1 MNDNNDQGL
10 KREIGPLMLTI
21 YGAGTILGAG
31 IYVLI
36 GKVAGEAGYWLPL
49 AFVVAA
55 IAAGINGMAYAEL
68 AARQPRAGGPV
79 AYVHEAF
86 GHRGLTHLLGWMIVT
101 TGVVSAATISSGFSG
116 YIGHFVTLT
125 DWLPEVL
132 LLVVLGTLAAAG
144 AKASAWFMAI
154 TTTIG
159 LIGLGIV
166 LWAAAQNGI
175 VAEFGDYREALPP
188 LLSMA
193 EATGVITAAF
203 LAVYAFI
210 GFEDIVHLAEE
221 VRQPSRAMPI
231 AILGAISVAGVL
243 YVLVSIAALMLVSP
257 EQLADS
263 EAPLVTA
270 VEAAGLPG
278 WPLALLSLWIIANGA
293 LAQIVMASRVIYG
306 LQQRGSSPSW
316 LGRINKKTGTPLIA
330 ALAATLTALVLTLFF
345 PLETLAAAT
354 SLVILLVFAISNL
367 SLIRLKCRNP
377 DAPFAIPRFVPW
389 VGLVVSLALILG
401 RLVIQGGGH

>member
-1 MNDNNDQGL
+1 MTEEKEQGL
-10 KREIGPLMLTI
+10 EREIGPLMLAV

-55 IAAGINGMAYAEL
+55 VAAGINGMAYAEL
-68 AARQPRAGGPV
+68 STRQPRAGGPV
-79 AYVHEAF
+79 AYVHVAF
-86 GHRGLTHLLGWMIVT
+86 DIGWLTNLLGWMIVT
-101 TGVVSAATISSGFSG
+101 TGVVSAATIASGFSG
-116 YIGHFVTLT
+116 YIGHFIEVT
-125 DWLPEVL
+125 DWRPEVA
-132 LLVVLGTLAAAG
+132 LLVALGTLASAG
-144 AKASAWFMAI
+144 AKESAWFMAI
-154 TTTIG
+154 TTTAG

-166 LWAAAQNGI
+166 IWAAAQSG
-175 VAEFGDYREALPP
+175 VASELADYRAALPP

-193 EATGVITAAF
+193 EATAVITAAF

-221 VRQPSRAMPI
+221 VRRPSRAMPI

-243 YVLVSIAALMLVSP
+243 YVLVSVAALMLVSP

-270 VEAAGLPG
+270 VEAGGLPG

-293 LAQIVMASRVIYG
+293 LAQIVMASRVMYG
-306 LQQRGSSPSW
+306 LEQRGGAPSW
-316 LGRINKKTGTPLIA
+316 LGRINKMTGTPLIA
-330 ALAATLTALVLTLFF
+330 TIAATLIALTLTLFF
-345 PLETLAAAT
+345 PLEVLAAAT
-354 SLVILLVFAISNL
+354 SLVILLVFAISNVA
-367 SLIRLKCRNP
+367 LIRLERRNP
-377 DAPFAIPRFVPW
+377 EAPFDIPRFVPW
-389 VGLVVSLALILG
+389 VGLVVSLALIVG